1 MSKKRKPSERLI
13 KCYYCSEE
21 FQVKSLERHTLRA
34 HGDPKVFP
42 PREKGVLSL
51 MEFAQKKK
59 KQKVSREQEKVDEA
73 GWTMS

>member
-42 PREKGVLSL
+42 PL
-51 MEFAQKKK
+51 KK
-59 KQKVSREQEKVDEA
+59 DEA
-73 GWTMS
+73 SKALSIDTFLKNDTSKAHFLTK